1 MRDYLETVT
10 RRVVVYDGGMGATL
24 EQFDLTQEDYG
35 GLQGKCH
42 EALVLNRPDV
52 IEGVHASMLDAGAE
66 VVETDTFQGSRL
78 KLEEWGLADYTVEV
92 NTKAAEIARR
102 AAGEHRFV
110 AGSIGPTGYLPASDD
125 STLGQIRFGE
135 LVEVFA
141 EQAAGLVDGGADL
154 IIIETAQDILEVKAA
169 VFGAREAFKSTGRT
183 LPIHT
188 SVSLLPNGGKMLLGT
203 DISAVL
209 CTLEALRVDVI
220 GLNCSTG
227 PEDMRDA
234 IRFLGE
240 FCSVPVACIP
250 NAGLPLQGPDGET
263 IFPEQPGPLA
273 DALAEFVERYGVGV
287 VGGCCGTTPEHIRA
301 IVERVRPAGG
311 DTARGANGDTAPRT
325 TAAGAALPTRA
336 APPSAGGG
344 AKGSTTLPTRAVAPR
359 PAPRPPHLSSMI
371 AATPLVQ
378 EPHPTMVGERVNS
391 QGSRKAKQLLLADDY
406 DGLVQIAEDQVTGGA
421 HVLDTCVALTER
433 SDEDEQMRQVVKRI
447 SLTQPAP
454 IQVDSTEPEVIETA
468 LEQIPGRAIV
478 NSVNLEAG
486 RDKLDRVVPL
496 ALAHG
501 AALIA
506 LTIDEVGMAKTA
518 QRKVEIAERI
528 RDLCCEEH
536 GLDPELLIFDCLTF
550 TLTTGDEEWRPSAVE
565 TIEGIRRIK
574 AEIPH
579 VKTSLGVSNVS
590 FGVSPGA
597 RAVLNSVFLHH
608 CVQAGLDLAM
618 VNPNHIT
625 PYSEISHE
633 ERKLADDLVFNRSED
648 ALQHFIEHFESKGE
662 TEAQTTANPT
672 EGMEPEEALHF
683 HILRRRKEGVEDWID
698 LSVEKIGA
706 VPTLNEVLL
715 PAMKEVGDK
724 FGAGEL
730 ILPFV
735 LQSAEVMKRAVAQ
748 LEKYLDKIEGYT
760 KGTVVLATVFGDV
773 HDIGKSLVNTILTNN
788 GYTVIDLG
796 KQVPIQTIL
805 DAAQEHEAT
814 AIGLSALL
822 VSTSKQMPAC
832 IQELHAKGLQYPVL
846 IGGAAINRAFSFR
859 ALYPGGKDSTEPYA
873 PGVFYCK
880 DAFEGLSVMDQ
891 LIDEQAHTALLEK
904 LRAGATAFR
913 EKGEEPVEQGDLTD
927 SSVRSP
933 ARTDAPVPTPPYWGV
948 REIPV
953 DLNAVYSHLDTHVLF
968 KLHWGGKGVKGE
980 AWREL
985 VEENF
990 RPRLER
996 MWAEANG
1003 RLAGER
1009 PEEHANGRTG
1019 ASSKDAEETQAH
1031 APYLHPRA
1039 LLGFFPCYAAGN
1051 DIVVLD
1057 PEDRATELTRFVCP
1071 RQPKGDRIC
1080 LADFFRSGVK
1090 VEGEGAKAGAAGAAA
1105 AAGSSSYLPPAELD
1119 VIAVQAVTVG
1129 SEVTEL
1135 MAKLEAE
1142 GEFAEQLFVHG
1153 LGVQTAE
1160 GLAEWLHHE
1169 ARAMLSIPAT
1179 QGRRYSWG
1187 YPAVP
1192 EQSEHLKVEKLL
1204 DLGQIGMKITDGYAP
1219 EPEQSTLA
1227 LVAHHPQAIYFG
1239 TRQGRLLP
1247 DGSPDDL
1254 IKGSYRDPSLAGF
1267 DGVRELADEDP
1278 PDGVVEGEDEPAL
1291 AG

>member
-1 MRDYLETVT
+1 MGQRDYLQSV
-10 RRVVVYDGGMGATL
+10 RSKVVIYDGGMGATL
-24 EQFDLTQEDYG
+24 EQFELTAEDYG

-52 IEGVHASMLDAGAE
+52 IEGVHASMLEAGAE
-66 VVETDTFQGSRL
+66 VVETDTFQASRL
-78 KLEEWGLADYTVEV
+78 KLDEWGLADYTVEV
-92 NTKAAEIARR
+92 NTKAAEIARK
-102 AAGEHRFV
+102 AAGEQRFV
-110 AGSIGPTGYLPASDD
+110 AGSIGPTGFLPASEDP
-125 STLGQIRFGE
+125 TLGQISFRE

-141 EQAAGLVDGGADL
+141 EQAAGLIDGGADL

-169 VFGAREAFKSTGRT
+169 IFGAREAFKSTGKT

-209 CTLEALRVDVI
+209 CTLEALKVDVI

-227 PEDMRDA
+227 PQDMRDA

-240 FCSVPVACIP
+240 FCPVPVACIP

-263 IFPEQPGPLA
+263 IFPEKPEPLA
-273 DALAEFVERYGVGV
+273 EALGEFVERYGVGV
-287 VGGCCGTTPEHIRA
+287 VGGCCGTTPDHIKA
-301 IVERVRPAGG
+301 IAERVGG
-311 DTARGANGDTAPRT
+311 R
-325 TAAGAALPTRA
+325 
-336 APPSAGGG
+336 
-344 AKGSTTLPTRAVAPR
+344 KVEPR

-371 AATPLVQ
+371 AATTLVQ
-378 EPHPTMVGERVNS
+378 EPSPTMVGERVNS
-391 QGSRKAKQLLLADDY
+391 QGSRKAKELLLADDY
-406 DGLVQIAEDQVTGGA
+406 DGLVQIAEDQVAGGA
-421 HVLDTCVALTER
+421 HVLDLCVALTER
-433 SDEDEQMRQVVKRI
+433 SDEDEQMRQLAKRI
-447 SLTQPAP
+447 SLTQEPP
-454 IQVDSTEPEVIETA
+454 IQIDSTEPEVIERA

-486 RDKLDRVVPL
+486 RDKLDRVVPT

-518 QRKVEIAERI
+518 QRKVEIAQRI
-528 RDLCCEEH
+528 KELCCDEH
-536 GLDPELLIFDCLTF
+536 GLDPEVLIFDCLTF

-574 AEIPH
+574 AEIPG

-608 CVQAGLDLAM
+608 CVEAGLDLAM

-625 PYSEISHE
+625 PYSEISDE
-633 ERKLADDLVFNRSED
+633 ERGLADDLVFNRRED
-648 ALQHFIEHFESKGE
+648 ALEQFIAHFESKGE
-662 TEAQTTANPT
+662 QETQTSANPT

-698 LSVEKIGA
+698 MSVEKIGA

-735 LQSAEVMKRAVAQ
+735 LQSAEVMKKAVAR
-748 LEKYLDKIEGYT
+748 LENYLDKIEGYT

-788 GYTVIDLG
+788 GYTVVDLG

-805 DAAQEHEAT
+805 DAAEEHDAT

-832 IQELHAKGLQYPVL
+832 IQELHSKGMQYPVL
-846 IGGAAINRAFSFR
+846 IGGAAINRAFSYR
-859 ALYPGGKDSTEPYA
+859 ALYPGGKESDEQYG

-891 LIDEQAHTALLEK
+891 LIDEEAHEALLEK
-904 LRAGATAFR
+904 LRTGATAFR
-913 EKGEEPVEQGDLTD
+913 EKGEEPEEVLNFADD
-927 SSVRSP
+927 SVRSGVSTNQP
-933 ARTDAPVPTPPYWGV
+933 IPTPPWWGV
-948 REIPV
+948 QEVPV
-953 DLNAVYSHLDTHVLF
+953 DMEEVYSHLDTHVLF

-985 VEENF
+985 VDENF

-996 MWAEANG
+996 MWAEQ
-1003 RLAGER
+1003 
-1009 PEEHANGRTG
+1009 
-1019 ASSKDAEETQAH
+1019 D
-1031 APYLHPRA
+1031 YLHPRA
-1039 LLGFFPCYAAGN
+1039 LLGFFPCYAQGN

-1057 PEDRATELTRFVCP
+1057 PRVASGELDPADPASELTRFVCP

-1080 LADFFRSGVK
+1080 LADFFRPAVGPDGEPSR
-1090 VEGEGAKAGAAGAAA
+1090 EGR
-1105 AAGSSSYLPPAELD
+1105 PPAELD

-1135 MAKLEAE
+1135 MAKLETD

-1160 GLAEWLHHE
+1160 GLAEWLHWKVRE
-1169 ARAMLSIPAT
+1169 MLSIPST

-1204 DLGQIGMKITDGYAP
+1204 GLEQIGMEISDGYAP
-1219 EPEQSTLA
+1219 IPEQSTLA
-1227 LVAHHPQAIYFG
+1227 LIAHHPQAIYFG

-1247 DGSPDDL
+1247 DGSPDDV
-1254 IKGSYRDPSLAGF
+1254 IKGSYRDPSLFG
-1267 DGVRELADEDP
+1267 ELDDVDP
-1278 PDGVVEGEDEPAL
+1278 PEGAVEQEDQPAT
-1291 AG
+1291 AGSSS

>member
-1 MRDYLETVT
+1 MRDYLKAVREK
-10 RRVVVYDGGMGATL
+10 VVVYDGGMGATL

-52 IEGVHASMLDAGAE
+52 IEGVHASMLEAGAE
-66 VVETDTFQGSRL
+66 VVETDTFQASRL

-92 NTKAAEIARR
+92 NTKAAEIARK

-110 AGSIGPTGYLPASDD
+110 AGSIGPTGFLPASEDP
-125 STLGQIRFGE
+125 TLGQIRFAE
-135 LVEVFA
+135 LVEVFT
-141 EQAAGLVDGGADL
+141 EQTEGLIDGGVDL
-154 IIIETAQDILEVKAA
+154 LIIETAQDILEVKAA
-169 VFGAREAFKSTGRT
+169 VFGARAAFKSSGKT
-183 LPIHT
+183 LPIHA

-209 CTLEALRVDVI
+209 CTLEAIGADVV

-227 PEDMRDA
+227 PQDMRDA

-240 FCSVPVACIP
+240 SCSVPVACIP

-263 IFPEQPGPLA
+263 IFPEQPEPLA
-273 DALAEFVERYGVGV
+273 EALGEFVERYGVGV

-301 IVERVRPAGG
+301 IAERVGG
-311 DTARGANGDTAPRT
+311 R
-325 TAAGAALPTRA
+325 
-336 APPSAGGG
+336 
-344 AKGSTTLPTRAVAPR
+344 KVEPR
-359 PAPRPPHLSSMI
+359 PGPRPPHLSSMI
-371 AATPLVQ
+371 AATALVQ
-378 EPHPTMVGERVNS
+378 EPRPTMVGERVNS
-391 QGSRKAKQLLLADDY
+391 QGSRKAKELLLADDY
-406 DGLVQIAEDQVTGGA
+406 DGLVQIAEDQVAGGA
-421 HVLDTCVALTER
+421 HVLDLCVALTER
-433 SDEDEQMRQVVKRI
+433 ADEDEQMRLLAKRI
-447 SLTQPAP
+447 SLTQEPP
-454 IQVDSTEPEVIETA
+454 IQIDSTEPEVIERA

-486 RDKLDRVVPL
+486 REKLDRVVPA

-518 QRKVEIAERI
+518 QRKVEIAQRI
-528 RDLCCEEH
+528 KGLCCDEH
-536 GLDPELLIFDCLTF
+536 GLDPKLLIFDCLTF

-574 AEIPH
+574 TEIPD

-608 CVQAGLDLAM
+608 CVEAGLDLAM

-625 PYSEISHE
+625 PYSEISDE
-633 ERKLADDLVFNRSED
+633 ERELADDLVFNRRED
-648 ALQHFIEHFESKGE
+648 ALEQFIAHFESKGE
-662 TEAQTTANPT
+662 QEEQTTANPT

-698 LSVEKIGA
+698 ASVEKIGA
-706 VPTLNEVLL
+706 VPTLNDVLL

-735 LQSAEVMKRAVAQ
+735 LQSAEVMKKAVAR
-748 LEKYLDKIEGYT
+748 LELYLDKIEGYT

-788 GYTVIDLG
+788 GYTVVDLG

-832 IQELHAKGLQYPVL
+832 IQELHSKGMRYPVL
-846 IGGAAINRAFSFR
+846 IGGAAINRAFSYR
-859 ALYPGGKDSTEPYA
+859 ALYPGGKESDEQYE

-891 LIDEQAHTALLEK
+891 LIDKDAHAGLLEK
-904 LRAGATAFR
+904 LKTGASEFRA
-913 EKGEEPVEQGDLTD
+913 KGDEPQEELNFADDT
-927 SSVRSP
+927 VRSNVSSNDP
-933 ARTDAPVPTPPYWGV
+933 IPIPPWWGV
-948 REIPV
+948 KEVAV
-953 DLNAVYSHLDTHVLF
+953 DMEEVYSHLDTHVLF

-980 AWREL
+980 AWRKL
-985 VEENF
+985 VDEDF

-996 MWAEANG
+996 MWAEQ
-1003 RLAGER
+1003 
-1009 PEEHANGRTG
+1009 
-1019 ASSKDAEETQAH
+1019 D
-1031 APYLHPRA
+1031 YLHPRA
-1039 LLGFFPCYAAGN
+1039 LLGFFPCYARGN

-1057 PEDRATELTRFVCP
+1057 PRVSGRPGATLNSGVSDSGATLDPADPASELTRFVCP

-1080 LADFFRSGVK
+1080 LADFYRPAIGAD
-1090 VEGEGAKAGAAGAAA
+1090 GEPSRDGK
-1105 AAGSSSYLPPAELD
+1105 PPAELD

-1135 MAKLEAE
+1135 MARLESD

-1160 GLAEWLHHE
+1160 GLAEWLHWKV
-1169 ARAMLSIPAT
+1169 RKMLAIPST

-1192 EQSEHLKVEKLL
+1192 EQAEHLKVEKLL
-1204 DLGQIGMKITDGYAP
+1204 GLEQIGMQISDGYAP
-1219 EPEQSTLA
+1219 IPEQSTLA

-1247 DGSPDDL
+1247 DGSPDDV
-1254 IKGSYRDPSLAGF
+1254 IKGSSRDPSLFG
-1267 DGVRELADEDP
+1267 DLD
-1278 PDGVVEGEDEPAL
+1278 EDEPVEGAVESEEQQAL
-1291 AG
+1291 AS

>member
-1 MRDYLETVT
+1 MRDYLRALKE
-10 RRVVVYDGGMGATL
+10 RVVVYDGGMGATL
-24 EQFDLTQEDYG
+24 EQFELTSEDYG
-35 GLQGKCH
+35 GLAGKCH

-66 VVETDTFQGSRL
+66 VVETDTFQASRL
-78 KLEEWGLADYTVEV
+78 KLDEWGLADCTVEI
-92 NTKAAEIARR
+92 NTKAAEIARK
-102 AAGEHRFV
+102 AAGENRFV
-110 AGSIGPTGYLPASDD
+110 AGSIGPTGFLPASEDPA
-125 STLGQIRFGE
+125 LGQIRFGE

-141 EQAAGLVDGGADL
+141 EQAAGLIGGGADL
-154 IIIETAQDILEVKAA
+154 LIIETAQDILEVKAA
-169 VFGAREAFKSTGRT
+169 VFGAREAFRSTGRT

-209 CTLEALRVDVI
+209 ATLEALDVDVI

-240 FCSVPVACIP
+240 LCPVPVACIP

-263 IFPEQPGPLA
+263 IFPERPEPLA
-273 DALAEFVERYGVGV
+273 EALKEFVERYGVGV
-287 VGGCCGTTPEHIRA
+287 VGGCCGTTPAHIAA
-301 IVERVRPAGG
+301 IVERVGG
-311 DTARGANGDTAPRT
+311 HPVG
-325 TAAGAALPTRA
+325 
-336 APPSAGGG
+336 
-344 AKGSTTLPTRAVAPR
+344 PR
-359 PAPRPPHLSSMI
+359 PAPRAPHLSSMI

-378 EPHPTMVGERVNS
+378 EPRPTMVGERVNA
-391 QGSRKAKQLLLADDY
+391 QGSRKAKELLLAEDY

-421 HVLDTCVALTER
+421 HVLDLCVALTER
-433 SDEDEQMRQVVKRI
+433 TDEDEQMRLVAKKV

-454 IQVDSTEPEVIETA
+454 IQLDSTEPEVIERA

-518 QRKVEIAERI
+518 ERKVEIAKRI

-565 TIEGIRRIK
+565 TIAGISAIK
-574 AEIPH
+574 AEIPS

-608 CVQAGLDLAM
+608 CVDAGLDLAM

-625 PYSEISHE
+625 PYSEISEE
-633 ERKLADDLVFNRSED
+633 ERELADDLVLNRRED
-648 ALQHFIEHFESKGE
+648 ALERFIAHFESRGE
-662 TEAQTTANPT
+662 QETQSVADPT

-683 HILRRRKEGVEDWID
+683 HILRRRKEGVEAWID
-698 LSVEKIGA
+698 ASVQKIGA
-706 VPTLNEVLL
+706 VPTLNDVLL

-788 GYTVIDLG
+788 GYTVVDLG
-796 KQVPIQTIL
+796 KQVPIQTIV
-805 DAAQEHEAT
+805 DAAQEHDAT

-832 IQELHAKGLQYPVL
+832 IAELHAKGLSYPVL
-846 IGGAAINRAFSFR
+846 IGGAAINRAFGYR
-859 ALYPGGKDSTEPYA
+859 ALYPGGKESDEVYE

-880 DAFEGLSVMDQ
+880 DAFEGLAVMDQ
-891 LIDEQAHTALLEK
+891 LIDADARGALVEK
-904 LRAGATAFR
+904 LRSGASEFR
-913 EKGEEPVEQGDLTD
+913 AKGEEPAQELDFAD
-927 SSVRSP
+927 DSVRSP
-933 ARTDAPVPTPPYWGV
+933 ARADAPVPKPPYWGV
-948 REIPV
+948 REIEV
-953 DLNAVYSHLDTHVLF
+953 DLDEVYKHLDTHVLF
-968 KLHWGGKGVKGE
+968 KLHWGGRGVKGE
-980 AWREL
+980 AWRAL
-985 VEENF
+985 LRDDF
-990 RPRLER
+990 RPRLQR
-996 MWAEANG
+996 MW
-1003 RLAGER
+1003 GEQ
-1009 PEEHANGRTG
+1009 
-1019 ASSKDAEETQAH
+1019 D
-1031 APYLHPRA
+1031 YLHPRA
-1039 LLGFFPCYAAGN
+1039 LLGFFPCYSLGN
-1051 DIVVLD
+1051 EIVVLD
-1057 PEDRATELTRFVCP
+1057 PADHERELTRFVCP
-1071 RQPKGDRIC
+1071 RQPKGDRLC
-1080 LADFFRSGVK
+1080 LADFFRPAVDG
-1090 VEGEGAKAGAAGAAA
+1090 KA
-1105 AAGSSSYLPPAELD
+1105 PAELD

-1135 MAKLEAE
+1135 MAKLEAS
-1142 GEFAEQLFVHG
+1142 GSFAEQLFVHG

-1169 ARAMLSIPAT
+1169 ARTMLGVPTT

-1204 DLGQIGMKITDGYAP
+1204 GLGDIGMRITDGYAP
-1219 EPEQSTLA
+1219 DPEQSTLA

-1239 TRQGRLLP
+1239 TRQGRLLQ
-1247 DGSPDDL
+1247 DGSPDDV
-1254 IKGSYRDPSLAGF
+1254 IKGSPRDPSLFEDLG
-1267 DGVRELADEDP
+1267 DDDP
-1278 PDGVVEGEDEPAL
+1278 PSGAVEEEDEPAM
-1291 AG
+1291 A